1 MADCFRMGQDLAL
14 RLKTKVEE
22 LVARYETLARENADM
37 KDRLARYEKDV
48 TKKDLKIKE
57 LEKQIENLR
66 LKEAFLGTSGDR
78 AQARRKVARL
88 IKEIDACVSLLDE

>member
-1 MADCFRMGQDLAL
+1 MGQDLAL

>member
-1 MADCFRMGQDLAL
+1 MGQDLAL

-22 LVARYETLARENADM
+22 LVARYETLARENADL
-37 KDRLARYEKDV
+37 KDRLARCETDI

-78 AQARRKVARL
+78 AQARRKVAKL

>member
-1 MADCFRMGQDLAL
+1 MGQDLAL

-22 LVARYETLARENADM
+22 LVARYETLARENADL
-37 KDRLARYEKDV
+37 KSRLARCETDI

-78 AQARRKVARL
+78 MQARRKVARL
-88 IKEIDACVSLLDE
+88 IKEIDACVSLLGE

>member
-1 MADCFRMGQDLAL
+1 MGLDLAI

-22 LVARYETLARENADM
+22 LIARCETLDQENAAL
-37 KDRLARYEKDV
+37 KASLARYESDKE
-48 TKKDLKIKE
+48 KKENRIKE
-57 LEKQIENLR
+57 LEKQIDNLR

-88 IKEIDACVSLLDE
+88 IKEIDACVSLLGE

>member
-1 MADCFRMGQDLAL
+1 MGQDLAT

-22 LVARYETLARENADM
+22 LVARYETLDRENLELKARLDRCEADIS
-37 KDRLARYEKDV
+37 
-48 TKKDLKIKE
+48 KKDQKIKE
-57 LEKQIENLR
+57 LEKQTENLR

-88 IKEIDACVSLLDE
+88 IKEIDACVSLLDD

>member
-1 MADCFRMGQDLAL
+1 MGQDLAT
-14 RLKTKVEE
+14 RLKSKVET
-22 LVARYETLARENADM
+22 LIAKSETLDRENAAL
-37 KDRLARYEKDV
+37 KARLARYEKE
-48 TKKDLKIKE
+48 TEKKDNRIKD

-88 IKEIDACVSLLDE
+88 IKEIDACVSLLGE